1 MNPARTIIAVV
12 TQGLLPGSE
21 WVQQGVE
28 DVARGVDSVP
38 ALMVSIGAP
47 RLQRLGVAVMQPF
60 DTPEHRLYARL
71 AQDNPDAAH
80 SRYNSLVRRLV
91 SFERALACAR

>member
-1 MNPARTIIAVV
+1 MWPGRRLGAGAD
-12 TQGLLPGSE
+12 GLDG
-21 WVQQGVE
+21 
-28 DVARGVDSVP
+28 
-38 ALMVSIGAP
+38 AL

-60 DTPEHRLYARL
+60 DTPEHRLDARL